1 MTLIPR
7 VKSEPTTTTSAV
19 RRCLFA
25 YIILNLFFYFT
36 AIYCPDPLVPENG
49 RLLTTSSK
57 ESKYPVGDLIMYSC
71 EEGYEILGESSIVC
85 TENGFWSHPP
95 PFCLPPSEIKKSD
108 TIYID
113 NTTLVNFE
121 E

>member
-1 MTLIPR
+1 MYFTVHNFTATFCCTLID
-7 VKSEPTTTTSAV
+7 VNNK
-19 RRCLFA
+19 
-25 YIILNLFFYFT
+25 YNILFT
-36 AIYCPDPLVPENG
+36 AIYCPDPLVPEKG
-49 RLLTTSSK
+49 RLLSSSSK
-57 ESKYPVGDLIMYSC
+57 ESKYPVGDLIIYSC